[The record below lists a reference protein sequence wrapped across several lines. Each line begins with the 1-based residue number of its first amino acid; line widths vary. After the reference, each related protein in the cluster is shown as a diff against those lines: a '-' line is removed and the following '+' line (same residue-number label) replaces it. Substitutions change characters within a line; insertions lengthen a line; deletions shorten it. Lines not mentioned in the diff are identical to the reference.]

1 MKKRYEIPI
10 CDMFFVEEHLMKNAN
25 SNWGIVGE
33 NPEGVGTGEGGFID
47 NGSGG
52 GGSEVNPDDLGAKG
66 TNPIFDF

>member
-33 NPEGVGTGEGGFID
+33 NPEGIGTGEGGFID
-47 NGSGG
+47 NGSAC
-52 GGSEVNPDDLGAKG
+52 SKC
-66 TNPIFDF
+66 

>member
-1 MKKRYEIPI
+1 
-10 CDMFFVEEHLMKNAN
+10 MKNAN